1 MQRPSIG
8 GLAFGAA
15 ACALVAASAS
25 AETIIQEWSAITTPP
40 APELRAVA
48 ADPKTTA
55 ILVLDFLNQSCGRRP
70 RCIASIPAVQKLL
83 ADGRAKG
90 ASVIHSVVTN
100 MTTSDIRGEL
110 TPAPGEPVVVSGPDK
125 FLRTDLEKILRE
137 KQIQTVIVMGTA
149 AHGAVL
155 YTASAAALRG
165 FNVVVPVDGM
175 SSEPA
180 YPEQYTAWH
189 LANAPVVS
197 PKVTLTQMTMITF

>member
-1 MQRPSIG
+1 MQRSSIAA
-8 GLAFGAA
+8 LAFCAA
-15 ACALVAASAS
+15 ACALAARAS
-25 AETIIQEWSAITTPP
+25 AETIIQEWPAVAIPP
-40 APELRAVA
+40 PPELKAVA
-48 ADPKTTA
+48 VDPKTTA

-100 MTTSDIRGEL
+100 TTTSDIRGEL
-110 TPAPGEPVVVSGPDK
+110 TPTSGEPVVVSGPDK
-125 FLRTDLEKILRE
+125 FFRTDLEKTLRE
-137 KQIQTVIVMGTA
+137 KEIQTVIVMGTA

-189 LANAPVVS
+189 LANAPMVS
-197 PKVTLTQMTMITF
+197 PKVTLTRTTIITF